1 MSKGENVMPTIYQDK
16 GYKNRLEYLESLA
29 EEYGVDI
36 STVFALANVLGPEED
51 FDGLVSSLQDESE
64 GY

>member
-1 MSKGENVMPTIYQDK
+1 MPTIYQDK